1 MDRNRIK
8 GKVDEAAGRAKRQVG
23 EWTGDEQSQ
32 GEGAMQEIKGRA
44 ENAWGKLKDSA
55 RHVKD
60 DLDRK
65 DERVDRDI
73 ETDRKRDAA

>member
-1 MDRNRIK
+1 MDKNRIK
-8 GKVDEAAGRAKRQVG
+8 GKMDEAAGRAKRQVG

-55 RHVKD
+55 RRVKD
-60 DLDRK
+60 DMDRK

>member
-1 MDRNRIK
+1 MDKNRIK

-23 EWTGDEQSQ
+23 EWTGDTQSQ
-32 GEGAMQEIKGRA
+32 GEGAVQEVKGRA

-55 RHVKD
+55 RHMKD
-60 DLDRK
+60 DIKRH